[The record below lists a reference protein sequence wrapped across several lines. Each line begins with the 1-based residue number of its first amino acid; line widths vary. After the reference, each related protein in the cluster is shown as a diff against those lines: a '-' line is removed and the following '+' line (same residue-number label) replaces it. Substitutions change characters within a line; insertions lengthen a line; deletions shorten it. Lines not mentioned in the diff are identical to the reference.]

1 LRSPSR
7 SRSAFAWL
15 VRKEWRELMASPAW
29 WALLALTGP
38 LVGVSF
44 IRAVSTYSEISEGAG
59 TGCGAV
65 CSPLLGIW
73 APTFAAYEVI
83 AIFLLPFVAIRIMS
97 SDRQS
102 GALKL
107 ELQRPIAN
115 IFRVAAKALVLML
128 GCLIAGAAGLV
139 AIGLW
144 MSYGGPVSWPEVG
157 AVAIGH
163 LLNLGLTIAVAGVA
177 AAVTDHPSTA
187 AVVTLAFTVGMRI
200 VEFASAVYGGA
211 WTWIARF
218 APSAMVGEFSHGLLQ
233 ANTVLAALA
242 LVVGG
247 FYVAATW
254 LELGASVKA
263 RARRS
268 LLAGM
273 AAVLVA
279 VGSGWLPGSRDVSE
293 ARLSSFSESAET
305 ALKRLDKPVRIEAHL
320 APEDPRRVDL
330 ERHALSKIKRVIPT
344 LDVQFVSRTSTG
356 LFEQTDPSYGEIRY
370 DVGGRRVIGRAT
382 TDDAVLEAVFEAAD
396 TDPDRSH
403 DLAFAGHP
411 VIARPVGASL
421 AFYGVWPSLAALAAW
436 LASRQRAPASL

>member
-1 LRSPSR
+1 LRSR
-7 SRSAFAWL
+7 SRRGAFAWL

-29 WALLALTGP
+29 WALLVLTGP

-65 CSPLLGIW
+65 CSPLLGVW

-83 AIFLLPFVAIRIMS
+83 AIFLLPFVAIRVMS

-115 IFRVAAKALVLML
+115 ILRVAAKALVLMA
-128 GCLIAGAAGLV
+128 GCLVAGAAGLV

-144 MSYGGPVSWPEVG
+144 KYYGGPVSWPEVG
-157 AVAIGH
+157 ALALGH

-187 AVVTLAFTVGMRI
+187 AVATLAFTVGMWI

-218 APSAMVGEFSHGLLQ
+218 APSAMVGEFAHGLVQ
-233 ANTVLAALA
+233 TSTVVAALA
-242 LVVGG
+242 LIAGG
-247 FYVAATW
+247 LYIAAIW
-254 LELGASVKA
+254 LQLGASIAA
-263 RARRS
+263 RTRRS
-268 LLAGM
+268 LLTAM
-273 AAVLVA
+273 ATIIVA
-279 VGSGWLPGSRDVSE
+279 IGAASLPGSRDVSE
-293 ARLSSFSESAET
+293 ARLSSFPESAEE
-305 ALKRLDKPVRIEAHL
+305 ALERLDKPVRIEAHL

-330 ERHALSKIKRVIPT
+330 ERHALAKLKRVVPA

-356 LFEQTDPSYGEIRY
+356 LFEQADPSYGEIRY
-370 DVGGRRVIGRAT
+370 DVGGHRVVGRAT
-382 TDDAVLEAVFEAAD
+382 TDEAVLEAIFEAAD
-396 TDPDRSH
+396 KNPD
-403 DLAFAGHP
+403 DGDDVAFAGHP
-411 VIARPVGASL
+411 VVARPAGASL
-421 AFYGVWPSLAALAAW
+421 AFYGFWPSLAALAAW

>member
-1 LRSPSR
+1 
-7 SRSAFAWL
+7 

-29 WALLALTGP
+29 WALLALAGP

-65 CSPLLGIW
+65 CSPLLGVW

-83 AIFLLPFVAIRIMS
+83 AVFLLPFVAIRLMS

-107 ELQRPIAN
+107 ELQRPVPNIA
-115 IFRVAAKALVLML
+115 RVAAKALVLMI
-128 GCLIAGAAGLV
+128 GCLVAGAAGVV

-144 MSYGGPVSWPEVG
+144 TYYGGPVSWPEVG
-157 AVAIGH
+157 AVAMGH

-187 AVVTLAFTVGMRI
+187 AVVTLAFTVGMWI
-200 VEFASAVYGGA
+200 VEFASAVYGGV

-218 APSAMVGEFSHGLLQ
+218 APSAMVGEFAHGLVQ
-233 ANTVLAALA
+233 TSTVVAALTLIA
-242 LVVGG
+242 GG

-254 LELGASVKA
+254 LQLGASSAA
-263 RARRS
+263 RTRRS
-268 LLAGM
+268 LLAGI
-273 AAVLVA
+273 ATLLVA
-279 VGSGWLPGSRDVSE
+279 IAAGSLPGSRDVSE
-293 ARLSSFSESAET
+293 ARLSSFPQGAEE
-305 ALKRLDKPVRIEAHL
+305 ALDRLDKPVRIEAHL

-330 ERHALSKIKRVIPT
+330 ERHALAKLKRVVPT

-356 LFEQTDPSYGEIRY
+356 LFEQADPSYGEIRY
-370 DVGGRRVIGRAT
+370 DVGGHRVIGRAT
-382 TDDAVLEAVFEAAD
+382 TDEAVLEAIFEAAD
-396 TDPDRSH
+396 TDPD
-403 DLAFAGHP
+403 DGDDVAFAGQP

>member
-1 LRSPSR
+1 LRSR
-7 SRSAFAWL
+7 SRHGAFAWL

-29 WALLALTGP
+29 WVLLALTGP

-65 CSPLLGIW
+65 CSPLLGVW

-83 AIFLLPFVAIRIMS
+83 AVFLLPFVAIRLMS
-97 SDRQS
+97 NDRQS

-115 IFRVAAKALVLML
+115 IVRVAAKALVLMI
-128 GCLIAGAAGLV
+128 GCLVAGGAGLV

-144 MSYGGPVSWPEVG
+144 KYYGGPVSWPEIG
-157 AVAIGH
+157 AVAMGH
-163 LLNLGLTIAVAGVA
+163 VLNLGLTIAVAGVA

-187 AVVTLAFTVGMRI
+187 AVVTLAFTVGMWI
-200 VEFASAVYGGA
+200 VEFASAVYGGV
-211 WTWIARF
+211 WSWIARF
-218 APSAMVGEFSHGLLQ
+218 APSAMVGEFSHGLVQ
-233 ANTVLAALA
+233 TSTVVAALA
-242 LVVGG
+242 LIAGG

-254 LELGASVKA
+254 LQLGASGAA
-263 RARRS
+263 RTRRS
-268 LLAGM
+268 LLLGM
-273 AAVLVA
+273 ATLVIA
-279 VGSGWLPGSRDVSE
+279 IAAGSLPGSHDVSE
-293 ARLSSFSESAET
+293 ARLSSFPEGAEE
-305 ALKRLDKPVRIEAHL
+305 ALERLDKPVRIEAHL

-330 ERHALSKIKRVIPT
+330 ERHALAKLKRIVPA
-344 LDVQFVSRTSTG
+344 LDVQFISRTSTG
-356 LFEQTDPSYGEIRY
+356 LFEQADPSYGEIRY
-370 DVGGRRVIGRAT
+370 EVGGHRVIGRAT
-382 TDDAVLEAVFEAAD
+382 TDEAVLEAIFEAAD
-396 TDPDRSH
+396 KDPNDG
-403 DLAFAGHP
+403 DDVAFAGHP